1 MYRVA
6 RKGTRARLGTHKGK
20 RVGAKIGFECV
31 APEHRGKIADDQPD
45 KLTIVNGEWAY
56 CPRSAR
62 AEGHEW
68 KTTGGE
74 EYASVMRRTSHSVV
88 HAVSGARAG

>member
-1 MYRVA
+1 M
-6 RKGTRARLGTHKGK
+6 
-20 RVGAKIGFECV
+20 GAKIGFECV
-31 APEHRGKIADDQPD
+31 SPEHRLKNEQDMPD

-74 EYASVMRRTSHSVV
+74 DYTAVMRRTSHSVV
-88 HAVSGARAG
+88 QAESEARAS

>member
-1 MYRVA
+1 M
-6 RKGTRARLGTHKGK
+6 
-20 RVGAKIGFECV
+20 GAKIGFECI
-31 APEHRGKIADDQPD
+31 APEHRLKDDDDMPD
-45 KLTIVNGEWAY
+45 KLTIVDGEWAY

-74 EYASVMRRTSHSVV
+74 DYASLTRRISHSIA
-88 HAVSGARAG
+88 HANSEARAG